1 MKKGLFVLASLL
13 VMSSFASAGLTG
25 NTVVFNDIGQDVGD
39 YFGTAAVTGDT
50 ITFNP
55 SIFAVGTGEPDN
67 FLNKQLWFTIDAKP
81 GSDIDSLEIEE
92 FGDFTLFGNGTDLT
106 TYVSVQAVGTI
117 RIDDVEGVALPQPI
131 FVQGNM
137 DFKKSNLVW
146 DDGTFGLVTDGPG
159 SDGWEGE
166 LKFDI
171 DQILSDNL
179 IAGKATSV
187 YFTMDNIL
195 FATAA
200 NGDVAQIEKKAV
212 GGFVLT
218 VPEPATMALL
228 GLGGLLLRRKK

>member
-1 MKKGLFVLASLL
+1 MKRTTLFLACLL
-13 VMSSFASAGLTG
+13 TVSSFASAGLSG

-39 YFGTAAVTGDT
+39 YFGLASVTGDT

-67 FLNKQLWFTIDAKP
+67 FLNKQLWFTIDAKT

-92 FGDFTLFGNGTDLT
+92 YGDFSLFGNGTDLT

-117 RIDDVEGVALPQPI
+117 RIDDVEGVALSQPI

-137 DFKKSNLVW
+137 DFKKSNQVW